1 MTLGSGVKVEVPGV
15 YLLFPDF
22 CIHAQSIYQ
31 RTHPHQLRS
40 FLVRWVGCHR
50 SFRRSIL
57 CTFFTNK
64 EKAKPLMK
72 RQAVRSIRTNGNKK
86 QRKKKGK
93 EQQGAQEQTRSF
105 INDERRPSL
114 LWPSPS
120 LPHPLHPSYSA
131 MLLLDPTLRP
141 SHDHLMPRNHPP
153 VAFAVS
159 HRADS
164 IETDRKLH

>member
-86 QRKKKGK
+86 QRKKKGRSNK
-93 EQQGAQEQTRSF
+93 GRKNKLAHSSMTRGGPRCCGP
-105 INDERRPSL
+105 RRPCLIPSIHLTRRCYYWIPLSAL
-114 LWPSPS
+114 LMTTSCLAITLPSP
-120 LPHPLHPSYSA
+120 LP
-131 MLLLDPTLRP
+131 
-141 SHDHLMPRNHPP
+141 
-153 VAFAVS
+153 
-159 HRADS
+159 
-164 IETDRKLH
+164 